1 MTQPNSETFGI
12 ADALAVLEHS
22 KINGGMGK
30 ELQLKVKVFS
40 PGKVGG
46 SACVSVTGM
55 YLGFDWDAG
64 KILIHTDKALTALS
78 PEDVA
83 AIYKSINEGQSWHA
97 YQQHKKQADII
108 KAHET
113 EIAKLKQDVADAK
126 QAAKWESD
134 LCEQAL
140 ADMKK
145 HELLCKEAQ
154 RIATDLF
161 GELKDPNSSAGDAY
175 VEYFERVTGVSI
187 EPISGFTAIK
197 PIQA

>member
-1 MTQPNSETFGI
+1 MTQENTVPFTLS
-12 ADALAVLEHS
+12 DALAVLEHA
-22 KINGGMGK
+22 KISGKMGK
-30 ELQLKVKVFS
+30 ELQLKVRVHS

-55 YLGFDWDAG
+55 YLGFDWDAR
-64 KILIHTDKALTALS
+64 KVLIYTDKPLTALS

-83 AIYKSINEGQSWHA
+83 AINKSVKEGQSWHA
-97 YQQHKKQADII
+97 FQQHKKQADII
-108 KAHET
+108 KAHGT

-161 GELKDPNSSAGDAY
+161 GELKDPNSIAGDAY

-187 EPISGFTAIK
+187 EPISGFTATK
-197 PIQA
+197 